1 MRVQSCFQWNLMCSC
16 HSFHWLQI
24 LSCLREHYRLLLRLL
39 YICLQAPLYMFIYI
53 YLDMKYRIKW
63 TSASLQLK
71 YHTPSWFKEVAGSL
85 EVFYCSFFQ
94 ACYKKIYKATSEG
107 QGKFHFGRLISAHL
121 PEEEKKKKR
130 NEELA

>member
-1 MRVQSCFQWNLMCSC
+1 
-16 HSFHWLQI
+16 
-24 LSCLREHYRLLLRLL
+24 
-39 YICLQAPLYMFIYI
+39 MFIYM

-94 ACYKKIYKATSEG
+94 ACYKKIYKATSES
-107 QGKFHFGRLISAHL
+107 QGKVHFGRLISAHL
-121 PEEEKKKKR
+121 PEEEKKKKKR
-130 NEELA
+130 NEELAWSLEINAFSQILTISTHL